1 MRENRLRGRIL
12 EEMSTMSARGPRHLA
27 SSPFAP
33 KVEVPIVQYALEDR
47 ISHDTYGL
55 GRVIGVE
62 PHAVLV
68 DFGSQKV
75 RVTSPYARMEL
86 L

>member
-1 MRENRLRGRIL
+1 MNT
-12 EEMSTMSARGPRHLA
+12 SSARGPRHLA
-27 SSPFAP
+27 TSPFAP
-33 KVEVPIVQYALEDR
+33 KVEAPIAEYTLGDR

-55 GRVIGVE
+55 GRVTGVE
-62 PHAVLV
+62 PHAVTI

-75 RVTSPYARMEL
+75 RVPSPYARMEL

>member
-1 MRENRLRGRIL
+1 MTTL
-12 EEMSTMSARGPRHLA
+12 SARGPRHLA

-33 KVEVPIVQYALEDR
+33 KVEVPIVEYALDDR
-47 ISHDTYGL
+47 VSHDTYGL
-55 GRVIGVE
+55 GRVISVE
-62 PHAVLV
+62 PHAVTV

>member
-1 MRENRLRGRIL
+1 MTTL
-12 EEMSTMSARGPRHLA
+12 SARGPRHLA

-33 KVEVPIVQYALEDR
+33 KVEVPIVEYALDDR
-47 ISHDTYGL
+47 VSHDTYGL
-55 GRVIGVE
+55 GRVTIVE
-62 PHAVLV
+62 PHAVTV